1 MDLFEAIEKRA
12 SVRDLQPVEVPDDD
26 LARILDAG
34 RRAPS
39 GMNRQPY
46 EFIVVRETQS
56 LRKLAEAQACIGDV
70 SVVVA
75 DPEMAKWWLEDI
87 SAATENMLLAITA
100 LGYASVWIEGRILA
114 REAEM
119 KQLLGVPDNL
129 RLAIVLPVGRAA
141 APVQQKEKRPLEQV
155 VYRERYGRR

>member
-1 MDLFEAIEKRA
+1 
-12 SVRDLQPVEVPDDD
+12 
-26 LARILDAG
+26 
-34 RRAPS
+34 
-39 GMNRQPY
+39 MNRQPY

-70 SVVVA
+70 SVAIAVVA